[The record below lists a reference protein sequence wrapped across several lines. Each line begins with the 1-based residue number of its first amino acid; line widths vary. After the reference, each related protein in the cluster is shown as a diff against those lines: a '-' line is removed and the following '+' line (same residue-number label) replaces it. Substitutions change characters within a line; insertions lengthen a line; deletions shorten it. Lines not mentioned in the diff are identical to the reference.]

1 MHLYFTEN
9 CLVFQKATNCVRPA
23 VLQHFVVKISCAR
36 IHVVGYRGGATSAGS
51 AHYPRGK
58 AQGVSTGC
66 HKPIHLHE
74 CGLYCK
80 LATTREGVHLGIS
93 LSLDGYILSPN
104 YQPSLEVYK
113 CYKVLELDR
122 SPTTRSS
129 RVGAHSTAVCRV
141 IDEGRIHQPLCS
153 AYIP

>member
-9 CLVFQKATNCVRPA
+9 CLVFQKTTNCVRQA

-36 IHVVGYRGGATSAGS
+36 IHVVGYRGGATSAAS

-80 LATTREGVHLGIS
+80 LATTSGGGAPGNIPLPCW
-93 LSLDGYILSPN
+93 LYIKCQL
-104 YQPSLEVYK
+104 QPSLEVYK
-113 CYKVLELDR
+113 CYIKCWSWTEVPPPGAAGLE
-122 SPTTRSS
+122 PT
-129 RVGAHSTAVCRV
+129 AQQYA
-141 IDEGRIHQPLCS
+141 E
-153 AYIP
+153 